1 MPWNSDLRSDLEEQL
16 AWEPDLDADAI
27 AVLVVDGHV
36 TLRGTVGSDEE
47 KRTAERIAAQ
57 VFGVVAIEDRLEV
70 RRFDSKTRKDAE
82 LRADV
87 LQALMLDDLVP
98 STIDVKVE
106 NGVVAFTGHADWH
119 YQREAAKLAAAR
131 SVGELEIVDEITLV
145 DPARPTIDHA

>member
-119 YQREAAKLAAAR
+119 YQREAAKLAVAR